1 MLPLGLILSLSIGL
15 TPSVEI
21 IQDQAA
27 KSAPMMDVNPDSKE
41 LRKELLLLMRAGIQV
56 ETPNH
61 GIFKDEEGGSLFSGS
76 YDWHSCVIAHWCLL
90 VAARTGKDKE
100 LETWLIER
108 LDMESLGREVGLIEG
123 RDLKRSATFPYD
135 EAWFLMMLV
144 ELMERSNAPDE
155 LTRWRVLIEERLL
168 NWLEESPFPKSP
180 KRGFIGSYGS
190 WLNTYLLVV
199 WSQPEREET
208 LLRLRALHT
217 EKIRPRSEELGQL
230 KTGSGYDFLWV
241 PAINALLQR
250 SLDNVH
256 SPYDPGP
263 PQALP
268 AKVIVATVHPLGVAI
283 SRTWPDAFDA
293 GLGDER
299 ARARYHQHLS
309 HFIARKDL
317 WAGDFDACTHWLPQ
331 YLWIGLWLSDG
342 RP

>member
-1 MLPLGLILSLSIGL
+1 
-15 TPSVEI
+15 
-21 IQDQAA
+21 
-27 KSAPMMDVNPDSKE
+27 
-41 LRKELLLLMRAGIQV
+41 
-56 ETPNH
+56 
-61 GIFKDEEGGSLFSGS
+61 
-76 YDWHSCVIAHWCLL
+76 
-90 VAARTGKDKE
+90 
-100 LETWLIER
+100 
-108 LDMESLGREVGLIEG
+108 
-123 RDLKRSATFPYD
+123 
-135 EAWFLMMLV
+135 
-144 ELMERSNAPDE
+144 
-155 LTRWRVLIEERLL
+155 VLIEERLL

-299 ARARYHQHLS
+299 ARVRYHQHLT